1 MGDAIAGTLLILGVL
16 LFVLAGVGL
25 HRLNG
30 VIARMHAATKP
41 ATLGLVLVLAG
52 TAIRLESSGDVMKL
66 VLVAAFQLITAPVAA
81 HLIARAVYRAGLG
94 LGPTAS
100 VDELREVEERALDTA
115 RDQRDDDGD
124 EGAPPEWP

>member
-1 MGDAIAGTLLILGVL
+1 MGDVLAGTFLILGVI

-25 HRLNG
+25 HRLDG

-66 VLVAAFQLITAPVAA
+66 ALVGVFQLLTAPVAA
-81 HLIARAVYRAGLG
+81 HLIGRAAYRAGLG
-94 LGPTAS
+94 LGPTTT
-100 VDELREVEERALDTA
+100 VDELREVEERA
-115 RDQRDDDGD
+115 R
-124 EGAPPEWP
+124 EE

>member
-1 MGDAIAGTLLILGVL
+1 MVDVLAATLLLLGVL
-16 LFVLAGVGL
+16 LFVLAGIGL

-41 ATLGLVLVLAG
+41 ATLGLMLVLAG
-52 TAIRLESSGDVMKL
+52 SAIRLESSGDVMKL
-66 VLVAAFQLITAPVAA
+66 ALVGVFQLITAPVAA

-100 VDELREVEERALDTA
+100 VDELRQVEERALDTT
-115 RDQRDDDGD
+115 RDPRDD
-124 EGAPPEWP
+124 PNRT